1 METIIHTDHLT
12 RHFGDTDDA
21 IFAVDALSL
30 DIQRGEIFGLLGH
43 NGAGKTTTVRLMN
56 GVLNPTD
63 GDVRVLGLSPVQQG
77 AELRRRTGVLTETP
91 ALYEGLSARANLT
104 LFAEIYNLP
113 KAGMERRV
121 DSMLGQFNLA
131 DRADEKA
138 GGFSKGMKQRLALA
152 RAFLHEP
159 ELLFLDEPTS
169 GLDPIAARQVNEAIL
184 RASRDERRTVV
195 LATHNLRDAQQ
206 MCDRVAVLEHGRLVA
221 LGKPAELARELV
233 QARTVLLYVELA
245 QTAQAELTLRDYAE
259 TVSIDAEDGALKAE
273 GLAYDR
279 IPDAIYA
286 LTTTGIRIYQVTP
299 QEPTLEDV
307 YFALHQTEGR
317 TNS

>member
-1 METIIHTDHLT
+1 MEAVIQTNDLT
-12 RHFGDTDDA
+12 RHFGD
-21 IFAVDALSL
+21 IVAVDALSL
-30 DIQRGEIFGLLGH
+30 EIQRGEIFGLLGH

-56 GVLNPTD
+56 GVLNPTS
-63 GDVRVLGLSPVQQG
+63 GNVRVLGLSPVEQG

-91 ALYEGLSARANLT
+91 ALYEALSARANLT

-113 KAGMERRV
+113 KADVAQRV
-121 DSMLGQFNLA
+121 ESMLAQFNLA
-131 DRADEKA
+131 DRADEKV
-138 GGFSKGMKQRLALA
+138 GGFSKGMKQRLALS

-169 GLDPIAARQVNEAIL
+169 GLDPIAARQVNDSIL
-184 RASRDERRTVV
+184 HASRDERRTVV

-233 QARTVLLYVELA
+233 QARTVLFHVELSQA
-245 QTAQAELTLRDYAE
+245 AQAEATLQDYAE
-259 TVSIDAEDGALKAE
+259 SVSTDDAGGALTAQ
-273 GLAYDR
+273 GLVYDR
-279 IPDAIYA
+279 IPDAVHA
-286 LTTTGIRIYQVTP
+286 LAIAGIRVYQVSP

-307 YFALHQTEGR
+307 YFTLHQVDTEA
-317 TNS
+317 S